1 MSHKKEIY
9 TSVHKILPYPG
20 MFLEKQTKLDDYNA
34 LCAAFY
40 YLFNSA
46 ILTKKDYIH
55 IVDVLCEK
63 FPIYELGGDVDAYKH
78 AAVSYAA
85 YGYPPSDDLA
95 RVIGEFIDHIP
106 AVPTFMLGNALR
118 KMRVKLTDA
127 SEFVGVE
134 MHKKGFTL
142 TPLTAEEL
150 ETIKKITLVR

>member
-9 TSVHKILPYPG
+9 TAVFKILPYSG
-20 MFLEKQTKLDDYNA
+20 LFLEKGTKLEDFNA

-55 IVDVLCEK
+55 ITDVLCEK
-63 FPIYELGGDVDAYKH
+63 FPIYELGGDIDAYKH
-78 AAVSYAA
+78 AAVTYATF
-85 YGYPPSDDLA
+85 GYPPCDDLA
-95 RVIGEFIDHIP
+95 RVIGDFIDHVP

-118 KMRVKLTDA
+118 TMRLKLADA

-134 MHKKGFTL
+134 MHGKGFTL

-150 ETIKKITLVR
+150 ASIKKITLV